1 MQTVEDQLKK
11 THYLLGDEFSAAD
24 IVCGHV
30 LMVADVTSPSC
41 SAALTAAQKYLRHQE
56 LQLVDVSIVSVQHPA
71 ALKQPHCTG

>member
-30 LMVADVTSPSC
+30 LMVADVTSPSP
-41 SAALTAAQKYLRHQE
+41 SAAFSAAQSIQKYEFHLA
-56 LQLVDVSIVSVQHPA
+56 DVSIVSIP
-71 ALKQPHCTG
+71 